1 MWIHTKGRAEFS
13 MTAWPLVTLGAG
25 PVTGNVTQ
33 HGMNERGRINANFTD
48 QYAVPFLASSVL
60 EAAEALSGI
69 VGGERLRARLIS
81 SWAV

>member
-48 QYAVPFLASSVL
+48 HVL

-69 VGGERLRARLIS
+69 VGERLRARLIS